1 MTDREISEGA
11 DDLPALLAH
20 HPFFQALTLD
30 AIDALTRSLPSATFA
45 PSTVF
50 VREGE
55 PGDCGY
61 LLVSGTVE
69 VLKALGTD
77 DERSFGLRKPGE
89 IIGEMS
95 LIDPDER
102 RSASVRAQESVTAR
116 IITRQDFD
124 ALLES
129 SPQLSRYL
137 LHLLSHRLRSS
148 ENATI
153 RDLQAK
159 NRALGQAYLD
169 LQIAQEKLVEQ
180 EALARELAHA
190 QRIQLQML
198 PTVLPQVAGAEI
210 GAAIRAA
217 RSVGGDFYDVIRL
230 DDDRLAFVI
239 GDVAGKGIPAA
250 LYMAL
255 ASSLV
260 RAEAVQNADPE
271 TVVRCVNRHLVERDM
286 ESMFVTLLY
295 AEVNLRTRVL
305 RLVRAGHEHPLLWEG
320 ERLIVPADAQRSM
333 PLGLVETPLLDV
345 RTVTLA
351 AGATLLMY
359 TDGITDAIDVHAQ
372 PFGKSGLLTLVA
384 ANLSLPVQAL
394 CEAIDDAVR
403 AYQGSMPQFDDVTS
417 LVVRL
422 R

>member
-1 MTDREISEGA
+1 MTDQEAAQDVG
-11 DDLPALLAH
+11 DLATLLAR
-20 HPFFQALTLD
+20 HPFFQALTRD
-30 AIDALTRSLPSATFA
+30 EIEVLTRPLPRIAIA

-50 VREGE
+50 VHEGE

-61 LLVSGTVE
+61 LLVAGSVE
-69 VLKALGTD
+69 VIKALGTT
-77 DERSFGLRKPGE
+77 DERSFGVRGPGE

-102 RSASVRAQESVTAR
+102 RSASVRAQSEVTALVV
-116 IITRQDFD
+116 TRQDFD
-124 ALLES
+124 ALLAH
-129 SPQLSRYL
+129 SPQLS
-137 LHLLSHRLRSS
+137 LHLLRLLSQRLRSS

-159 NRALGQAYLD
+159 NQALSQAYLD
-169 LQIAQEKLVEQ
+169 LQIAQDKLVEQ
-180 EALARELAHA
+180 EVLARELAHA

-198 PTVLPQVAGAEI
+198 PAALPHIAGAEI
-210 GAAIRAA
+210 GAVIRAA

-230 DDDRLAFVI
+230 DEDRLALVI

-255 ASSLV
+255 ASSLL

-271 TVVRCVNRHLVERDM
+271 TVVRRVNQHLVERDM

-305 RLVRAGHEHPLLWEG
+305 QLVRAGHEYPLLWEQD
-320 ERLIVPADAQRSM
+320 RPIAFADGQRSV

-345 RTVTLA
+345 RTVTLPA
-351 AGATLLMY
+351 ASTLLLF
-359 TDGITDAIDVHAQ
+359 TDGVTDAIDAHTQ
-372 PFGKSGLLTLVA
+372 PFGKTRLFDHA
-384 ANLSLPVQAL
+384 AHNLHLPAQAL
-394 CEAIDDAVR
+394 CEVIVGAVL
-403 AYQGSMPQFDDVTS
+403 AHQGTMPQFDDVTA
-417 LVVRL
+417 LLFRL
-422 R
+422 Y